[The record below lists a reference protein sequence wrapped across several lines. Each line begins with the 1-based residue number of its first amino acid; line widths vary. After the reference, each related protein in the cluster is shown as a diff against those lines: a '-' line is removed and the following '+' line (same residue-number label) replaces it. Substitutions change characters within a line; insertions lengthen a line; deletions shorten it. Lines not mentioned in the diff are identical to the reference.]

1 MGRCHAPLGKIGL
14 PRTCSLAIFDRM
26 SDRRYDDREVAEI
39 FRSAAERLQT
49 PRKPASG
56 ENGLTLADLQSI
68 GGEVG
73 ISSDAVAHAA
83 LTLDV
88 RRESPQ
94 PRLLGLPIG
103 VSRTVDLNRWLTD
116 EEWERVVV
124 QLREV
129 FDAYGKTRSDG
140 SSRQWSNG
148 NLRVLLEPTETGHR
162 LRFRTLNAGARNS
175 ITAGLTVLGV
185 TTALVTGTAISGN
198 LMHAGFGVVVMGILG
213 LGMFANG
220 ALRLPQWAR
229 LRGRQMESVAVQFA
243 SLPRSPEPRLPVPPP
258 EQPGI

>member
-1 MGRCHAPLGKIGL
+1 MGERLYNEG
-14 PRTCSLAIFDRM
+14 
-26 SDRRYDDREVAEI
+26 EVEKI
-39 FRSAAERLQT
+39 FRAAAERQQLPSQVQ
-49 PRKPASG
+49 AG
-56 ENGLTLADLQSI
+56 EKGLTLAALRSI
-68 GGEVG
+68 GEQAG
-73 ISSDAVAHAA
+73 ISGDAVAHAA

-88 RRESPQ
+88 RRESSQ
-94 PRLLGLPIG
+94 RTFLGLPIG
-103 VSRTVDLNRWLTD
+103 VSRTVELNRWLTD

-175 ITAGLTVLGV
+175 ITTGLAVLGV
-185 TTALVTGTAISGN
+185 TTAVATATAISGN
-198 LMHAGFGVVVMGILG
+198 LLHAGSGVVLMGIVG
-213 LGMFANG
+213 LGMIANG

-229 LRGRQMESVAVQFA
+229 LRGRQMESVAVQLAF
-243 SLPRSPEPRLPVPPP
+243 LPSSPEPRLPVPPP